1 MHRRNRAGRGPLG
14 GASAA
19 DQLKFIRDTMERA
32 GSFTA
37 VSGWGQA
44 VVGTLGLLGAV
55 VAARSETQGEWLA
68 VWIVTALVAV
78 GVAGVAILRKCAR
91 LGVPPLSRP
100 ARRFALCLTPPVFAG
115 TVLTATFVANGLV
128 DRLPG
133 LWLLLYGAGVVS
145 GGALSI
151 RIVPV
156 MGVCFMLIGVTALA
170 APPTWGNWFM
180 AAGFGVLHLV
190 FGVIIAVKHG
200 G

>member
-1 MHRRNRAGRGPLG
+1 
-14 GASAA
+14 
-19 DQLKFIRDTMERA
+19 MERA

-37 VSGWGQA
+37 VSGSGQA
-44 VVGTLGLLGAV
+44 VVGALGLLGAI
-55 VAARSETQGEWLA
+55 VAGRSETPGEWLA
-68 VWIVTALVAV
+68 VWVVTALVAV
-78 GVAGVAILRKCAR
+78 GVAGVGIRRKCAR
-91 LGVPPLSRP
+91 LGVPPLSRA
-100 ARRFALCLTPPVFAG
+100 ARRFALCLTPPVLAG

-156 MGVCFMLIGVTALA
+156 MGVCFMLIGVAALA
-170 APPTWGNWFM
+170 SPPTWGNWFM
-180 AAGFGVLHLV
+180 AAGFGGLHLV
-190 FGVIIAVKHG
+190 FGILIAVKHG